1 MAGPHLS
8 MFACLVVTSL
18 YSFAF
23 IRPQKRLYI
32 RCLLASPVVALYLCV
47 PVLIYDVQTAV
58 LPPAVV
64 GCIVSWL
71 SSFKLIMLAC
81 RRGPLV
87 DPKVDESLFQFC
99 AILCC
104 PIQLRP
110 SIRKG
115 LQKKKEGILSLF
127 GQSLLKVAI
136 LLITLQITD
145 MWEVLHPLVY
155 HFFWY
160 FNLYLFIST
169 VINLFGALTSW
180 VLGVGLLPD
189 FDRPFLSAS
198 VSDFW
203 ARRWNLT
210 VSSLLRESVYDPLLE
225 RAVIGHSDLLTQ
237 ANSRARGGMPNGNVT
252 KQDGFKDAPA
262 ECPSFLTLEERLV
275 PMLAAFA
282 VSGIMH
288 ELIFWYITHT
298 ISGEVTAFFVLH
310 GVAVCVERWVRRSHP
325 KMLQPPKA
333 VRTLLTLI
341 FCFGTAE
348 WLSCHPLSDQ
358 VTILK

>member
-8 MFACLVVTSL
+8 LFACLVVTSL

-23 IRPQKRLYI
+23 IRFQKRLYI

-47 PVLIYDVQTAV
+47 PVLICDVRTAV

-81 RRGPLV
+81 RRGPLA
-87 DPKVDESLFQFC
+87 DPKVDQRLFQFC

-104 PIQLRP
+104 PIQPVRP
-110 SIRKG
+110 SIGKG
-115 LQKKKEGILSLF
+115 LQRKKEETLRLF

-136 LLITLQITD
+136 LLITLRITD

-169 VINLFGALTSW
+169 ITNLSGALTSW

-203 ARRWNLT
+203 ARQWNLT
-210 VSSLLRESVYDPLLE
+210 VSSLIRESVYEPLLE
-225 RAVIGHSDLLTQ
+225 RAVKGHLLTQ

-262 ECPSFLTLEERLV
+262 ECLV
-275 PMLAAFA
+275 SSP
-282 VSGIMH
+282 
-288 ELIFWYITHT
+288 WRKDW
-298 ISGEVTAFFVLH
+298 
-310 GVAVCVERWVRRSHP
+310 CP
-325 KMLQPPKA
+325 
-333 VRTLLTLI
+333 
-341 FCFGTAE
+341 C
-348 WLSCHPLSDQ
+348 
-358 VTILK
+358 